1 LRIPVRPA
9 ARRWEI
15 EAQGARRLSS
25 AGGRGYTFRRAQDVQ
40 MHGTDE
46 TSSQSG
52 LPWPSEFADLQ
63 AQIRAQ
69 WAVEGEIY
77 LVRQLSGG
85 KSGALVYAAD
95 LDSRDFGG
103 QAILKF
109 DRYPDAADEP
119 NEAEQHRL
127 ALQQAPDYAGA
138 HLPRLVNTFRQQER
152 AAILSTIAGRGLEY
166 AEPWL
171 KCRYDRQLASART
184 LSRGILD
191 GWNAGYRMAEGL
203 RTPQELLQGWLGYRL
218 DPERGR
224 IHGFL
229 ADEHGLT
236 SEQASFVVD
245 GEWLPNPLAFVEQ
258 RSRLPDHLQLR
269 AATGN
274 VHGDLHGYNV
284 LVSTPAG
291 GDPTYYL
298 IDLALYQAGQYLF
311 YDHAYFELTYLL
323 ALRDR
328 GNPANWL
335 SILASIEES
344 GHGGM
349 AAQGD
354 DVGLVQLVDAL
365 RGQVFDWVDRRE
377 ANRLSYMESQYLLAR
392 VAAGLC
398 FAHRQISTESRT
410 MAFLYAAHNLKAF
423 LRHNDVDW
431 PKYGPPFA
439 LASGDAKPAAEP
451 EAAAAPEPR
460 GPAPANAF
468 TAAPAAAAAATG
480 ETADRT
486 LPTKPAVAVMPFDN
500 LGGDPEQDYLGDGI
514 TDDLVTDLSRSDWL
528 TVISPRSTAT
538 YRGQT
543 VDPRRIGQELQAH
556 FVVSGSV
563 RKAGDTMRVTA
574 QLIDAE
580 TGGTVWADRFD
591 RKPQDLFAAQDEIV
605 DAIVAN
611 IDTEAK
617 YTERE
622 EARRKHGPLNAW
634 ESYQKGMWHFFKT
647 TPEDD
652 AAAIAQMEQAVRL
665 APDFANGEAM
675 LSILKTRRLLFGAS
689 TDPAKDLADG
699 FEHAEKA
706 ITADDRSAVAHIALG
721 RVLAFRGQ
729 LDESQVEMEL
739 AVRLNPSSAAGYLA
753 LAGILYWKGLLAEA
767 LKTIDQAARLSPRDP
782 MMFAVRSIQALCHA
796 DLGNLSDAEAFARA
810 AVRAAPKAVIPYA
823 ALVVVLVRQ
832 QRLEEARAVAAEM
845 RSLSPS
851 HVFVGMVGLIG
862 YMEATQRERFLAD
875 LRAAGVGVPAAD
887 SASRG

>member
-1 LRIPVRPA
+1 MP
-9 ARRWEI
+9 
-15 EAQGARRLSS
+15 
-25 AGGRGYTFRRAQDVQ
+25 D
-40 MHGTDE
+40 TDS
-46 TSSQSG
+46 TSSQAG
-52 LPWPSEFADLQ
+52 LPWPGDFVDLQ
-63 AQIRAQ
+63 PQIREQ
-69 WAVEGEIY
+69 WAVDGEIY

-109 DRYPDAADEP
+109 DRYPDAADES
-119 NEAEQHRL
+119 NEAEQHKL
-127 ALQQAPDYAGA
+127 ALQQAPQYAA
-138 HLPRLVNTFRQQER
+138 EHLPRLVNTFRQDER
-152 AAILSTIAGRGLEY
+152 VAILSTIAGRGLEY

-171 KCRYDRQLASART
+171 KCRYDRQLTTART

-218 DPERGR
+218 NPERGR
-224 IHGFL
+224 IHRFL
-229 ADEHGLT
+229 ADEHGLKP
-236 SEQASFVVD
+236 EQPSFVVD

-258 RSRLPDHLQLR
+258 RARLPDHLQLR

-284 LVSTPAG
+284 LVAMPPGS
-291 GDPTYYL
+291 DPTYYL
-298 IDLALYQAGQYLF
+298 IDLALYRAGQYLF

-323 ALRDR
+323 ASRDR

-365 RGQVFDWVDRRE
+365 RREVFDWVDRRE

-392 VAAGLC
+392 VAVGLC
-398 FAHRQISTESRT
+398 FAHRQISAESRT

-439 LASGDAKPAAEP
+439 LAQPGDAPPARQ
-451 EAAAAPEPR
+451 PEPAEAPPAVA
-460 GPAPANAF
+460 PAP
-468 TAAPAAAAAATG
+468 AAPAAAAPVEAGSDEA
-480 ETADRT
+480 EDLA
-486 LPTKPAVAVMPFDN
+486 LPKKPAIAVLPFDN
-500 LGGDPEQDYLGDGI
+500 LAGDPDQEYFADGI
-514 TDDLVTDLSRSDWL
+514 TEDLITQLSRIDWL
-528 TVISPRSTAT
+528 MVISQRSTAA
-538 YRGQT
+538 YKGQA
-543 VDPRRIGQELQAH
+543 VDSQRIGRELGAH

-563 RKAGDTMRVTA
+563 RKAGDTVRVTA
-574 QLIDAE
+574 QLVDAE
-580 TGGTVWADRFD
+580 SGGTLWADRFD
-591 RKPQDLFAAQDEIV
+591 RKLEDIFAVQDEIAEAMV
-605 DAIVAN
+605 GI

-622 EARRKHGPLNAW
+622 EARRKRGPLNAW

-652 AAAIAQMEQAVRL
+652 AAAAEHMLQAIRL
-665 APDFANGEAM
+665 APDFANAEAM
-675 LSILKTRRLLFGAS
+675 LSILKTRRLIFGVS
-689 TDPAKDLADG
+689 TDPAGDLADA

-706 ITADDRSAVAHIALG
+706 VAADDRSALAHIALG
-721 RVLAFRGQ
+721 RALVFRGE
-729 LDESQVEMEL
+729 LDEAVVEMEL
-739 AVRLNPSSAAGYLA
+739 AIRLNPSSAGGYLA
-753 LAGILYWKGLLAEA
+753 LAGVLYWKGRSAEA
-767 LKTIDQAARLSPRDP
+767 LKTIDQAMRLSPHDP

-796 DLGNLSDAEAFARA
+796 DLGNLAEAEASARA
-810 AVRAAPKAVIPYA
+810 AVRAAPKAVIAYV
-823 ALVVVLVRQ
+823 ALAVVLVRL
-832 QRLEEARAVAAEM
+832 RRTEEARAVTAEM
-845 RSLSPS
+845 RGLSPGYG
-851 HVFVGMVGLIG
+851 FAGIATLIG
-862 YMEATQRERFLAD
+862 YMEPTQRNRLLAD
-875 LRAAGVGVPAAD
+875 LRAVGVGGAAAD
-887 SASRG
+887 SAGADRSAN